1 MADLAAL
8 STPAG
13 FEQLVAHMMLA
24 DNESRKQA
32 EAVFEK
38 VKEHPDACA
47 GSLLT
52 VMRSSANIEH
62 RSFAAITLRRVL
74 TRDDPTLWSKCSD
87 NVKAGIKHEL
97 LLALNEE
104 QDKTVLRKAWDTVAE
119 LGAEL
124 ADEQLPGGT
133 QWPELVPTMFSFVQS
148 GVPVKMETG
157 LSVLASLAHCM
168 VTALQPQLGPLTAAL
183 GSCLSHADR
192 EVQLAAL
199 KATSNFIQALDEP
212 AEREKLSPL
221 IQPMLACLASSLNAG
236 DEASAQEALEM
247 FIEVAEAHPRFLRRQ
262 LVEVVGAALNIT
274 RAQQLEAATRSLA
287 AEFLVTLCEARDK
300 APGMMRKLPTF
311 AASLFEVLMLFLLDV
326 EDDPLWHQAEDEE
339 HEDEG
344 SGELYGFAQECLD
357 RIAISLG
364 GNAIVPTAGNL
375 LPAWLQD
382 ADWRK
387 RHAALICLAQ
397 IAEGCKKV
405 MLTQVVALV
414 DMCVKGLAD
423 PMPKVR
429 WAACQA
435 LGQMCTDLGPDIQD
449 KCHALILPALMGA
462 MDDFQHP
469 RVQAHASAA
478 VVNFS
483 ECAEQEL
490 LPPYLDTLISKLLV
504 LLQNGKRLVQEGA
517 LTALAS
523 VADCSQ
529 LLFVKYYE
537 VVMPLLL
544 GILVNAT
551 DKSQRLLRG
560 KALECVSLVGMAVGR
575 DRFRADAASVLAW
588 LQSLSNGPAMD
599 ADDPTLGYMLQAGA
613 RLCKCLGQ
621 EFVPYLPVVMPPL
634 LKSAAMEADI
644 KVTDAE
650 EDGAEEEEDEDPD
663 VERIQMGDKM
673 VSIRTS
679 SLEEKATACNM
690 LCCYADELKDGFFP
704 YVKPVADIMVPL
716 LKFWFHEDVRRAAV
730 QTLPELVRA
739 LVLCV
744 EKGSYGVDNSLVKQ
758 LLDYIWPAMMEALG
772 KEPET
777 DIQATSMDSISEIVE
792 LVEPSMLSQEQ
803 VSAAFQRFTRILKAS
818 EERRTERLKRQ
829 STEDFDEEELEA
841 LEQENEAEEELFDQ
855 VGSAIGAF
863 LKKFGDAVLPF
874 VESLMVQMGP
884 LLDKSRPA
892 EDRRIAICV
901 VDDLLEHSPAGRAKY
916 FQQVL
921 PVLME
926 ATTDEHAD
934 LRQCAVYGLGILAA
948 KAPEAFRPFV
958 PEALQRI
965 LHVIGAPNAKE
976 EDNQLATDNALS
988 ALGKILEFHS
998 DAIDSGAVTQAWL
1011 GGLPLL
1017 GDVVEAAVQHDL
1029 LARLLE
1035 ARDPRLLGANGASLP
1050 RVLGVLVTILGHG
1063 TRLVSGDVGKRL
1075 ALQLHSLQPSV
1086 PQDALQTSLSALSDK
1101 QRANFNTFMAG
1112 NVPDGKDD

>member
-1 MADLAAL
+1 
-8 STPAG
+8 
-13 FEQLVAHMMLA
+13 
-24 DNESRKQA
+24 
-32 EAVFEK
+32 
-38 VKEHPDACA
+38 
-47 GSLLT
+47 
-52 VMRSSANIEH
+52 
-62 RSFAAITLRRVL
+62 
-74 TRDDPTLWSKCSD
+74 
-87 NVKAGIKHEL
+87 
-97 LLALNEE
+97 
-104 QDKTVLRKAWDTVAE
+104 
-119 LGAEL
+119 
-124 ADEQLPGGT
+124 
-133 QWPELVPTMFSFVQS
+133 
-148 GVPVKMETG
+148 
-157 LSVLASLAHCM
+157 
-168 VTALQPQLGPLTAAL
+168 
-183 GSCLSHADR
+183 
-192 EVQLAAL
+192 
-199 KATSNFIQALDEP
+199 
-212 AEREKLSPL
+212 
-221 IQPMLACLASSLNAG
+221 
-236 DEASAQEALEM
+236 
-247 FIEVAEAHPRFLRRQ
+247 
-262 LVEVVGAALNIT
+262 
-274 RAQQLEAATRSLA
+274 
-287 AEFLVTLCEARDK
+287 
-300 APGMMRKLPTF
+300 
-311 AASLFEVLMLFLLDV
+311 
-326 EDDPLWHQAEDEE
+326 
-339 HEDEG
+339 
-344 SGELYGFAQECLD
+344 
-357 RIAISLG
+357 
-364 GNAIVPTAGNL
+364 
-375 LPAWLQD
+375 
-382 ADWRK
+382 
-387 RHAALICLAQ
+387 
-397 IAEGCKKV
+397 
-405 MLTQVVALV
+405 
-414 DMCVKGLAD
+414 
-423 PMPKVR
+423 
-429 WAACQA
+429 
-435 LGQMCTDLGPDIQD
+435 
-449 KCHALILPALMGA
+449 
-462 MDDFQHP
+462 
-469 RVQAHASAA
+469 
-478 VVNFS
+478 
-483 ECAEQEL
+483 
-490 LPPYLDTLISKLLV
+490 
-504 LLQNGKRLVQEGA
+504 
-517 LTALAS
+517 
-523 VADCSQ
+523 
-529 LLFVKYYE
+529 
-537 VVMPLLL
+537 
-544 GILVNAT
+544 
-551 DKSQRLLRG
+551 
-560 KALECVSLVGMAVGR
+560 
-575 DRFRADAASVLAW
+575 
-588 LQSLSNGPAMD
+588 
-599 ADDPTLGYMLQAGA
+599 
-613 RLCKCLGQ
+613 
-621 EFVPYLPVVMPPL
+621 
-634 LKSAAMEADI
+634 
-644 KVTDAE
+644 
-650 EDGAEEEEDEDPD
+650 
-663 VERIQMGDKM
+663 MGDKM

-803 VSAAFQRFTRILKAS
+803 VSSAFQRFTRILKAS

-965 LHVIGAPNAKE
+965 LHVIGASNAKE

-998 DAIDSGAVTQAWL
+998 DAIDSGAMTQAWL

-1035 ARDPRLLGANGASLP
+1035 ARDARLLGTNGASLP

-1075 ALQLHSLQPSV
+1075 ALQLHSLQPSA